1 MKFAK
6 TILVTMLVTLFILT
20 GCAQPA
26 AQTPGGET
34 PAADYPSK
42 AIQLVIPYAPG
53 GATDIIYRLAAEY
66 AQAELGQPIAVV
78 NMAGASA
85 TIGSRHVK
93 DAAPDGYTILG
104 SHDVIATAYYS
115 DVVDYAFE
123 AFEPVCLLTSTP
135 NIATTNSKN
144 PWQGMDELLEDAA
157 GRPGEIVWSVT
168 LGSTDHFFLMGLMD
182 AAKMPMD
189 TLRLAGYDGTGPQIT
204 GLLGEHTHGCMTN
217 VTSGVS
223 YVNSGDLRFIGVAH
237 PERMPQIP
245 DVPTLT
251 ELGIPFEHGTN
262 RGIFLPKGTPQ
273 EIVDKLAEVFEKVMQ
288 NEEVIGKIEELGTLI
303 NYMGPTEYQD
313 FLDETME
320 LYGTL
325 SELIDQ

>member
-1 MKFAK
+1 M
-6 TILVTMLVTLFILT
+6 MLALAFVLS

-26 AQTPGGET
+26 QQPNDQTPD
-34 PAADYPSK
+34 PAANYPNK
-42 AIQLVIPYAPG
+42 PIQLVIPYAPG
-53 GATDIIYRLAAEY
+53 GATDIIYRIVAEY

-93 DAAPDGYTILG
+93 DAAPDGYTVLG

-135 NIATTNSKN
+135 NIATTNAKN

-157 GRPGEIVWSVT
+157 EKPGEIVWSVT
-168 LGSTDHFFLMGLMD
+168 LGSTDHFFFMGMMN
-182 AAKMPMD
+182 AAGAP
-189 TLRLAGYDGTGPQIT
+189 TENLRLAGYDGTGPQIT
-204 GLLGEHTHGCMTN
+204 ALLGGHTQGCMTN
-217 VTSGVS
+217 VTSGIS
-223 YVNSGDLRFIGVAH
+223 YVDSGDLRFIGVAH
-237 PERMPQIP
+237 HERMPQIP
-245 DVPTLT
+245 DVPTLN

-273 EIVDKLAEVFEKVMQ
+273 EIVDKLATVFETVMQ
-288 NEEVIGKIEELGTLI
+288 NPEVISKIDELGTLV
-303 NYMGPTEYQD
+303 NYKDPEEYKS
-313 FLDETME
+313 FLDDTME
-320 LYGTL
+320 LYGKL
-325 SELIDQ
+325 SELIDE